1 MIGEGIASQR
11 RERLRREAELWR
23 IRAALRG
30 RGRGLAQRRSR
41 ATDASPVSVETAL
54 PPAERRLTP
63 PGDLPADTLA
73 EPELRR
79 IA

>member
-1 MIGEGIASQR
+1 MIGEGISAQK

-30 RGRGLAQRRSR
+30 RDRGPAKRQSR
-41 ATDASPVSVETAL
+41 ATEASPVSLETAL

-63 PGDLPADTLA
+63 PGDLPAGTLA
-73 EPELRR
+73 EPKLRR